1 MIKYN
6 ENDIN
11 YLKIIMEKAK
21 LDKLYLKII
30 ITYDDYDYISN
41 FEIKISMKRV
51 KHSVLFF
58 FFINCHKYLIKYVS
72 IF

>member
-30 ITYDDYDYISN
+30 ITYDDYVYFKFRDKNIH
-41 FEIKISMKRV
+41 EAR
-51 KHSVLFF
+51 
-58 FFINCHKYLIKYVS
+58 
-72 IF
+72 